1 MKRFETF
8 CLSITLV
15 TFALAQLASANPV
28 AQWHFDELSGTTAYD
43 SIGSVNG
50 TLLGSAVFVAD
61 GISGNAV
68 NLTIS
73 GSGLVNM
80 GDNFGFTN
88 SDFSVVAWA
97 KVAAD
102 DTTDNYTVVS
112 KHWTTHLVGYVLGI
126 NYNEGG
132 YGADTKAW
140 FYDGGMPSQ
149 SPIST
154 TTVNDG
160 QWHQIVGVYDKDG
173 NAQIYVDG
181 GGVEDFKASVPIG
194 SSTAPF
200 LVGGMYRYD
209 NTLYPLFNGLV
220 DEVQLYDHALTSDE
234 VQYLFEHPASII
246 STQVIPVPGAIVLG
260 SIGVAFVG
268 WLRRRKTL

>member
-28 AQWHFDELSGTTAYD
+28 AQWHFDELSGTNAYD

-50 TLLGSAVFVAD
+50 TLLGSAAFVAG

-73 GSGLVNM
+73 GGDLVNM

-102 DTTDNYTVVS
+102 DTTINYTVVS
-112 KHWTTHLVGYVLGI
+112 KHRGTQIAGYILGI

-132 YGADTKAW
+132 YGATDKAW
-140 FYDGGMPSQ
+140 FYDSGYPYQ

-181 GGVEDFKASVPIG
+181 GLAEDIKASVPIG
-194 SSTAPF
+194 SNTAPF
-200 LVGGMYRYD
+200 LVGGMLHSDY
-209 NTLYPLFNGLV
+209 TLWPLYNGLV
-220 DEVQLYDHALTSDE
+220 DEVQLYDNALTSAE
-234 VQYLFEHPASII
+234 VQYLFDHPASII
-246 STQVIPVPGAIVLG
+246 STQVIPAPGAIALG
-260 SIGVAFVG
+260 SIGVSIVG
-268 WLRRRKTL
+268 WLRRRRTL